1 MSERS
6 SGAGQPALPPSPYQ
20 IQVTYGASSGIAST
34 GIASTGIARGNGADW
49 FGPLNP
55 LSPIA
60 PPDVAGRRFDFPPG
74 YNLVT
79 RPRAYEPV
87 GFHELRAFA
96 DAYDLLRLVIETRKD
111 QMERQRW
118 RIRPRAGKRKRQGAD
133 LDAATRARVA
143 AVEHFFHKPDGATR
157 WKTWLRALLEDM
169 FVIDAA
175 TLFCQRT
182 RSGQLFALHQL
193 DGATIKRVIDDWGR
207 TPLPYYDPHLSSPA
221 SGGGEGGGIVFPPA
235 YQQVLKGMPAV
246 NYSARDIIYR
256 PRNVRAHKVYGYSPV
271 QQVLMTVNIALRR
284 QLWQLDYFTE
294 GSVPD
299 ALIGVPTG
307 WTPEQIKQFQDYWD
321 TEFAGDLAKRRR
333 AKFVPGDTAA
343 KVVQTKEPQHKDDF
357 DEWLARIICFAFSVP
372 PQWAVKAMNRA
383 TADNQSAQSE
393 EEGLEP
399 TKEWVKDL
407 VDEIIAEE
415 FASPDLEL
423 HWLDE
428 DADAAGLEAS
438 LEGRVKLGA
447 VTLNEM
453 RDHLGLDPYANPAA
467 DRPMV
472 LTPTGFVPIE
482 ANAAGELA
490 GPNQNAETTPG
501 TRKGNSNQP
510 HPPGDNFNRP
520 QWSGTVHSSLLK
532 ASPDDPE
539 HPGWP
544 AGTPDGRGGK
554 FRPKDGDARDGTN
567 GSLDVPEGAPR
578 GRAQFAAL
586 ETGTQTDAS
595 RAPAGVQYAGP
606 APPDI
611 SRALTGDSRIDDVTK
626 KLAQIYADT
635 IEKLARL
642 PGQPQKY
649 GILVHLAFAVAV
661 IEAGIREPMDVERS
675 FDLPPGFPSSKQ
687 SVRPDVVLQ
696 NYSGDIVAIYDIK
709 TGDRGVDPWRA
720 RELRAATGAGSDVP
734 IIVMYTDMVILKN
747 RTI

>member
-1 MSERS
+1 MSEQVKD
-6 SGAGQPALPPSPYQ
+6 AGQSTSPLSPYQ
-20 IQVTYGASSGIAST
+20 IQVSYGASKTISSSGIA
-34 GIASTGIARGNGADW
+34 RGTGADW

-60 PPDVAGRRFDFPPG
+60 PADVAGRRFDFPPG
-74 YNLVT
+74 YNIVT
-79 RPRAYEPV
+79 RPRAYEPI

-111 QMERQRW
+111 QMERPRW
-118 RIRPRAGKRKRQGAD
+118 RIRPRTPSLTLPRSRGREGWGRSGAV
-133 LDAATRARVA
+133 LDADTQARII
-143 AVEHFFHKPDGATR
+143 AVEHFFHKPDGVTR

-207 TPLPYYDPHLSSPA
+207 TPQPYRDADGLAVY
-221 SGGGEGGGIVFPPA
+221 PPA

-246 NYSARDIIYR
+246 NYSARDIVYR

-284 QLWQLDYFTE
+284 QLWQLDYYTE
-294 GSVPD
+294 GSIPD
-299 ALIGVPTG
+299 ALIGVPTN

-321 TEFAGDLAKRRR
+321 TEFSGDLAKRRR

-372 PQWAVKAMNRA
+372 PQWAVKLMNRA

-428 DADAAGLEAS
+428 DADAAELEKN
-438 LEGRVKLGA
+438 LEGRVRLGA

-453 RDHLGLDPYANPAA
+453 REHLGFDPYVNAAA

-472 LTPTGFVPIE
+472 LTATGFVPIE
-482 ANAAGELA
+482 ANARAEAGDDATSNGASAPRTNTQNLRAGSKRSVLKDYDPDPPRVPAGNPNAGQWTSEDGSGSASEPNNSSEPDGASRPVQYAALDTGTRADATDVRGTGDSADTNSGNKGVELA
-490 GPNQNAETTPG
+490 GDIVTPHG
-501 TRKGNSNQP
+501 
-510 HPPGDNFNRP
+510 F
-520 QWSGTVHSSLLK
+520 
-532 ASPDDPE
+532 
-539 HPGWP
+539 
-544 AGTPDGRGGK
+544 
-554 FRPKDGDARDGTN
+554 
-567 GSLDVPEGAPR
+567 
-578 GRAQFAAL
+578 
-586 ETGTQTDAS
+586 
-595 RAPAGVQYAGP
+595 
-606 APPDI
+606 
-611 SRALTGDSRIDDVTK
+611 
-626 KLAQIYADT
+626 T
-635 IEKLARL
+635 IQQL
-642 PGQPQKY
+642 PGQDPLDPQ
-649 GILVHLAFAVAV
+649 GMNTPILADEQQKIADALTLIVN
-661 IEAGIREPMDVERS
+661 EDAGA
-675 FDLPPGFPSSKQ
+675 LPPHAYRNLPH
-687 SVRPDVVLQ
+687 DVTGAVLPA
-696 NYSGDIVAIYDIK
+696 NVAGYTVYDVPGLGAGRGEGRLVVDNATSAIYY
-709 TGDRGVDPWRA
+709 TNNHYFSFYPVQLHP
-720 RELRAATGAGSDVP
+720 AGE
-734 IIVMYTDMVILKN
+734 
-747 RTI
+747 